1 MDEDSLFPGLE
12 LKTKLEVP
20 DHGRTMD
27 YDDSKIDDDLDKL
40 LQHIKEDQQNS
51 MDAPD
56 SPKEDALG
64 GHGHEAL
71 ESKTPSSPSRHLLY
85 TTHFPLPQ
93 VNFTTIFSPNIL
105 NSLHFLF
112 MFFRMK
118 IVVNMIAIKDT
129 FFYTA

>member
-1 MDEDSLFPGLE
+1 MDDDSLFPGMD
-12 LKTKLEVP
+12 LKPTKLEVP

-64 GHGHEAL
+64 GHGHDAID
-71 ESKTPSSPSRHLLY
+71 SKTPSSPSRHLLY

-93 VNFTTIFSPNIL
+93 VRLHYPTEICPKNRVTIC
-105 NSLHFLF
+105 LF
-112 MFFRMK
+112 VAF
-118 IVVNMIAIKDT
+118 
-129 FFYTA
+129 